1 MTKVFLGIILFLI
14 AFVCGD
20 NLSKKYSN
28 RSSFY
33 KSLEE
38 FNGDFISLINFRKDN
53 LITLLKKEYPSEYLN
68 KVLQS
73 KIEVM
78 RENTNDLNMPSFLI
92 DKEKRELEEYFSQL
106 GIYDSNTQLDFLK
119 RYNEYF
125 FNKVVESK
133 NEEKQK
139 GTLYKKI
146 GALIGVISFILVL

>member
-78 RENTNDLNMPSFLI
+78 RENINDLNMPSFLI